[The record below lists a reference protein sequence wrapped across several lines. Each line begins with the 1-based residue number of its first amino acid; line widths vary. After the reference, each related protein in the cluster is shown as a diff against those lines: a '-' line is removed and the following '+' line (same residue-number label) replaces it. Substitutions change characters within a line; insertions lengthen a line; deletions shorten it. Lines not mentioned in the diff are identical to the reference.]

1 MEDIQVKALSN
12 PIIEMWNKRLSIV
25 SQTTFAI
32 ILWVL
37 AIVLTPAAIVLSLT
51 LDKMLGDSPA
61 PTTFCY

>member
-1 MEDIQVKALSN
+1 MEDIQVRALSN

-25 SQTTFAI
+25 SQKTFAI

-37 AIVLTPAAIVLSLT
+37 AIVLTPAAIVLSLI
-51 LDKMLGDSPA
+51 LGKMLGDSPA